1 MPRATGLKSMVVFG
15 ICCHFPFCFK
25 WSGTSCEWLS
35 SSGTIWACGLNVPL
49 LSVYCDHMIGLTAR
63 S

>member
-1 MPRATGLKSMVVFG
+1 MVVFG